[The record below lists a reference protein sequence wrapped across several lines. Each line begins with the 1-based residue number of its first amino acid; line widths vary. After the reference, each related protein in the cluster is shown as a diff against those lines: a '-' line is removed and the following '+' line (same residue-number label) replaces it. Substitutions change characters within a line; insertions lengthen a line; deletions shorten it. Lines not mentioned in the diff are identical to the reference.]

1 MYLWCALNTSRPHIP
16 NNDDENCSKYVV
28 VFSSAWISVEFCIG
42 LMLYEVNSLDSNDR
56 TSVHQNSASDT
67 WSLLPVV
74 HISCSGSK
82 LTAEKPIN
90 GNTVQNAM
98 KR

>member
-1 MYLWCALNTSRPHIP
+1 MRSTAFI
-16 NNDDENCSKYVV
+16 V
-28 VFSSAWISVEFCIG
+28 
-42 LMLYEVNSLDSNDR
+42 MDR

-67 WSLLPVV
+67 GTLLPVV

-82 LTAEKPIN
+82 LTEEKPIN

>member
-1 MYLWCALNTSRPHIP
+1 MRSTALIVTN
-16 NNDDENCSKYVV
+16 
-28 VFSSAWISVEFCIG
+28 
-42 LMLYEVNSLDSNDR
+42 R

-67 WSLLPVV
+67 GTLLPVV